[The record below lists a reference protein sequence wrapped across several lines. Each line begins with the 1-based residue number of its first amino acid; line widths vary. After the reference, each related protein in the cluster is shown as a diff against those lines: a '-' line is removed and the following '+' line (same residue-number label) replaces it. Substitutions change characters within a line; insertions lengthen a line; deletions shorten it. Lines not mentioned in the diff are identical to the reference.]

1 MYCNTTLALLLNEH
15 RFAKTEGLARIVEW
29 IKEGRK
35 EIDNMEDPYDGE
47 QQPKEV
53 VHIVTNAIKALK
65 RAPPEYH
72 HSDYTRVIKLLANKV
87 AYPEGML

>member
-1 MYCNTTLALLLNEH
+1 MYSNTAFAFLLNVH

-35 EIDNMEDPYDGE
+35 EIDNMEDSSDGE
-47 QQPKEV
+47 QRPKEI
-53 VHIVTNAIKALK
+53 VHIVTNAIKTLK
-65 RAPPEYH
+65 RAPPEYR
-72 HSDYTRVIKLLANKV
+72 HSDYTRVIKLLANDV